1 MNRCRRATTY
11 GTYLGS
17 KLVHVIPVPLP
28 TPSEGVARKVCPRES
43 AQTLARVTAL
53 PIEARVLVA
62 CRFPNIQIGVVL
74 VEFVVESVVVVSS
87 IVQRFHRRAGREN
100 PNDGASEA
108 AFGTALRG
116 ISIYELGKGGAN
128 LAI

>member
-11 GTYLGS
+11 GTSLGS

-87 IVQRFHRRAGREN
+87 IVQRREN